1 MLHLPTLDQLTAVTT
16 EDPVET
22 ISLNPID
29 PEGYYYSPLEFA
41 LGFERRGQMDL
52 DTPYNKIQ
60 LRSSMI
66 KLLRTNAWA
75 LLPTMKVME
84 EVKKYHRANLE
95 CPMNERKFYTDV
107 FPVREYEYVL
117 HPIEIDVE
125 LAIISR
131 NGERQTF
138 QHPYT
143 DLPHFRSNAHPL
155 HVIMNA
161 SRKRAAAALSDNFLP
176 RILTEIRMLWNKTPH
191 EFLYGNDL
199 EDVHGQSG
207 ARSRRDTT
215 NVQPEVTTT
224 SSLARMSNCSP
235 SWRPSLVLGRF
246 PSTEDWVMHQA
257 RFQRPTKSTTAS
269 QTTGRCSCRVTQTRG
284 RNVRHSPYR
293 KSGLL
298 LG

>member
-1 MLHLPTLDQLTAVTT
+1 MLHLPTLDQLTAATA

-29 PEGYYYSPLEFA
+29 PEGYYYSPFEFA

-161 SRKRAAAALSDNFLP
+161 SWKGAAAALSNNFLP

-191 EFLYGNDL
+191 EFRFGDNL
-199 EDVHGQSG
+199 EDVQGQSR
-207 ARSRRDTT
+207 ARSPHGATDIR
-215 NVQPEVTTT
+215 PEVTTT

-235 SWRPSLVLGRF
+235 SWRPKLVLGRF

-257 RFQRPTKSTTAS
+257 CFQRSTKTTTAS
-269 QTTGRCSCRVTQTRG
+269 GTTGGGLCRVTQTRR

-293 KSGLL
+293 KSEVLVG
-298 LG
+298 